1 MNNDPASLRGHLFR
15 TRVIAWI
22 VIVALGVLIYLLIDG
37 DGALP
42 GAKPM
47 AKGEPWVP
55 VQGYELR
62 TMVLAERDAALA
74 EGDLQRAAEINGQ
87 LAQEAVLRSKA
98 VLDAW
103 MTWRHPE
110 TGLFPQSQDKP
121 EWNYRN
127 TAADCFGFLVHA
139 AMHTDDEETLE
150 LLRETIRKES
160 ALAEKGALCQPAKYD
175 TAKPVS
181 EDHDELLFAS
191 SEYVKDG
198 LISVYERTG
207 DQQVYDR
214 MTEVLDNILANMKH
228 ESDFGLLPST
238 RSEPNG
244 NMLQMCSRL
253 AYREGGEK
261 YADLAGR
268 LADAVVSQM
277 LPANHGLPA
286 HYFDFTNNK
295 VLESKTMLR
304 DHGNELPVG
313 LAETYALAVSRMDES
328 EWKDRAD
335 RWAEPMMNMF
345 ELIFAHGINED
356 GLIGN
361 TIDPATMTLS
371 DTRPSDNWGYIF
383 CGVLLFVESA
393 RTHGVI
399 EAERLDAILDKL
411 DGVVEAVSQTNGV
424 PWQGGN
430 FDGYADSLESALYMA
445 AYRPST
451 AELMSPWVDGQIDL
465 MYQVQA
471 ADGFVARTYLDG
483 NFIRTSLMYA
493 DQKQGGWRLEPW
505 DAGTR
510 VGYAKD
516 ESTGK
521 AVLVVS
527 TTDGYEGSLVPDTV
541 RHAEF
546 LGLAWNWPR
555 LNSWPEWSDQDRVIS
570 TVLREGA
577 PIRDSSELSLTG
589 YRLELEPGG
598 SMVLEMSLRPAN
610 ENAAGK

>member
-1 MNNDPASLRGHLFR
+1 M
-15 TRVIAWI
+15 IAWV

-42 GAKPM
+42 GAKPISQ
-47 AKGEPWVP
+47 GEPWVP

-62 TMVLAERDAALA
+62 SLVLADYDRAMASN
-74 EGDLQRAAEINGQ
+74 DLIRVAEINGQ
-87 LAQEAVLRSKA
+87 LAQEATLRSKA

-110 TGLFPQSQDKP
+110 TGLFPQSEDKP

-127 TAADCFGFLVHA
+127 TAADCFGFLIHA
-139 AMHTDDEETLE
+139 AMHTSDDAALA
-150 LLRETIRKES
+150 LLSETIRKET

-175 TAKPVS
+175 TAKPIS

-207 DQQVYDR
+207 DEQVYDR

-268 LADAVVSQM
+268 LADAVVAQM

-286 HYFDFTNNK
+286 HYFDFTSNK
-295 VLESKTMLR
+295 VIESKAMLR

-313 LAETYALAVSRMDES
+313 LAEAFALAVSRLDEP
-328 EWKDRAD
+328 EWKERAD

-383 CGVLLFVESA
+383 CGVLLFAESA
-393 RTHGVI
+393 RTHGELGTDRI
-399 EAERLDAILDKL
+399 DALLAKL
-411 DGVVEAVSQTNGV
+411 DGVVEAVSQTNGL

-451 AELMSPWVDGQIDL
+451 AAMMLPWVDRQIDM

-471 ADGFVARTYLDG
+471 ADGFVGRTYLDG

-505 DAGTR
+505 NPGTR

-521 AVLVVS
+521 AVLVVA
-527 TTDGYEGSLVPDTV
+527 TADGYEGSLVPDTS
-541 RHAEF
+541 RHAEL
-546 LGLAWNWPR
+546 LGLSWNWPR
-555 LNSWPEWSDQDRVIS
+555 LNSWPEWSDRSRTTQSRFI
-570 TVLREGA
+570 EGGVV
-577 PIRDSSELSLTG
+577 RDSSELPLTG
-589 YRLELEPGG
+589 YRLDLKAGE
-598 SMVLEMSLRPAN
+598 SLVVEFTLKPE
-610 ENAAGK
+610 ENAAGE